1 MRMMVPCPVAKDAD
15 RILPAQGDGIMICFN
30 TPVQEMFIA
39 LEAMPGR
46 LRAAPVDGWPNRL

>member
-39 LEAMPGR
+39 LERHAG
-46 LRAAPVDGWPNRL
+46 PVAGCAR